1 MKLTIDQAIEAI
13 VRDGSPEAY
22 AKRMNRIRRLSNE
35 RDDLMNKISVF
46 DRPEEADKRAK
57 CEKRLQKVLQMIEE
71 LR

>member
-1 MKLTIDQAIEAI
+1 MKLTIDQEIEAI

-22 AKRMNRIRRLSNE
+22 KKRMNRIRRLSNE